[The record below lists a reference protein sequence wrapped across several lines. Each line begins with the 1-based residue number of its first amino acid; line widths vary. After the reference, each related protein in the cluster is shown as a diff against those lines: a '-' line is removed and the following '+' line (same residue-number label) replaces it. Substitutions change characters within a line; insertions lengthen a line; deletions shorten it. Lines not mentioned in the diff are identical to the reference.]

1 MNGIFT
7 TMDTKTFGRTIA
19 ELRKA
24 KGMTQ
29 AELADKLG
37 ITDKAV
43 SKWERDLSYPDTS
56 LLPQLA
62 AIFGVSVDELMRYE
76 GVAVKK
82 EGNGKTGELIRLIM
96 RAIALAMGVATAT
109 TAVLDKIEIRPAM
122 IMLGMGLAC
131 LAITSFMDDENGE

>member
-1 MNGIFT
+1 MNGIFV

-76 GVAVKK
+76 GVPVKK
-82 EGNGKTGELIRLIM
+82 EGNGKTMELIRLIM